1 MQLAEPRPVR
11 HQVQRLELR
20 VNWGAVVED
29 LQCSGLSL
37 RRIGE
42 LVDVAESTLRACRY
56 GDMGHSK
63 GERLITLWMQHTG
76 HEREAIPLWD
86 GLGCE
91 P

>member
-11 HQVQRLELR
+11 PVQRIELR

-29 LQCSGLSL
+29 LQMHGMSL
-37 RRIGE
+37 RRIAE
-42 LVDVAESTLRACRY
+42 LVGVAESTLRACRY
-56 GDMGHSK
+56 GDLGHSK
-63 GERLITLWMQHTG
+63 GERIILLWMQHTG
-76 HEREAIPLWD
+76 CEREAIPLWD